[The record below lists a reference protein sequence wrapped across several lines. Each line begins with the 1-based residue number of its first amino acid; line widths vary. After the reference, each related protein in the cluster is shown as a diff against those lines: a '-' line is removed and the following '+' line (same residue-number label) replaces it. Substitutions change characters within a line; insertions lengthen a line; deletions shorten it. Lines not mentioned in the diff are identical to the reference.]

1 MNNAEPLSLHEYLSA
16 LSKDE
21 LIRLIERETL
31 FNATFAKSM
40 QKLLPT
46 GEPAVSKEN
55 QSHIQKEEPLER
67 QSERMFPPV
76 TKSSGVA
83 EKIALFRSLFCS
95 RTDVFA
101 LRWHN
106 AKTGVSGYSP
116 VCKNK
121 WASGKCN
128 MKATSCSQCP
138 NRDMAELTD
147 TYIFN
152 HLAGKDILCRDVIGM
167 YALRPDET
175 CCFLAL
181 DFDEENWKADIRVV
195 RTVCSQNGIPNA
207 VEISRFGNGA
217 HIWFF
222 FNEMVPAK
230 LAREFGI
237 MVLNAAM
244 CGRHSISFSS
254 FDRMFPNQS
263 TMPKG
268 GYGNLIALP
277 LQGQVVRQG
286 HSVFV

>member
-21 LIRLIERETL
+21 LIRLIEKETL

-46 GEPAVSKEN
+46 GEPTVSKEN
-55 QSHIQKEEPLER
+55 QPHIQKEEPLER

-106 AKTGVSGYSP
+106 AETGVSGYSP

-128 MKATSCSQCP
+128 MKATPCSQCP

-147 TYIFN
+147 TYIYSVAYERGAFEEKGYQRQDPE
-152 HLAGKDILCRDVIGM
+152 AFACRFKNRMNRTASGDLKPIVPYG
-167 YALRPDET
+167 P
-175 CCFLAL
+175 
-181 DFDEENWKADIRVV
+181 AD
-195 RTVCSQNGIPNA
+195 
-207 VEISRFGNGA
+207 
-217 HIWFF
+217 
-222 FNEMVPAK
+222 
-230 LAREFGI
+230 L
-237 MVLNAAM
+237 
-244 CGRHSISFSS
+244 
-254 FDRMFPNQS
+254 
-263 TMPKG
+263 
-268 GYGNLIALP
+268 
-277 LQGQVVRQG
+277 
-286 HSVFV
+286 